1 MAEET
6 TPDNLPG
13 GNAFSQ
19 EGSTNLNDFLPFGGK
34 EPDLEDRS
42 KPSMLRNMYP
52 QMDSIDVPDYN
63 IKDNVSGLSPYTN
76 QKSFKGLSV
85 KDQVRALGNLTIS
98 KLNTLQ
104 DPNTYGKIKAYDSS
118 PTGAH
123 RARYAAYG
131 RETFDRL
138 GFNPEVNNEAIYN
151 DQTTAWDDFVRM
163 AKHSAWPL
171 YAKGF
176 VANPKSYA
184 GIFSGDY
191 KQDPDEAYDYEEAN
205 SIGMST
211 KGGVGAFLTNAVN
224 SFSYSAGIITEA
236 IVEDAVIGGIL
247 GAEGGPEGVAAGSFI
262 GGAIGTIK
270 GLATVP
276 KALYQ
281 MTRSGATLLKNLK
294 SLDKVNDARIA
305 FNTASKTVGDFINPF
320 NNTAEALAYNKL
332 QNSNNLRNM
341 ARTSNTFGAFYKD
354 VRNINMALSEGRL
367 EGGFVQNNTYKEL
380 YDKYYAQHGVAPS
393 DEKQREFMDVARK
406 AGADDTWYNT
416 MLIFYTNKLVIPNVM
431 RGGVLRSIPGY
442 TDDILDLGT
451 HKILWNPK
459 ANFELVRSNFKNSI
473 KALAKPAYYGK
484 SAAAYFKANVS
495 EGLQENMQDVL
506 SEYTQRSYID
516 AYNDPSKATWDYSKG
531 LLKNAV
537 KKQFSA
543 QGFETFASGFVIGGF
558 AKPFNAL
565 PKYLSIGYDKYIK
578 YGDKYEE
585 YVEGRRKSGQDA
597 VDTLNELYKD
607 PKEFFNHRYFNY
619 GLQSLTA
626 KEDDDD
632 STTSKEANDAR
643 DRAFISQM
651 VTVLETGTMKYFI
664 DHIDGFKDMQPE
676 EIEKAFGLKAGE
688 GVNAIQRIDTIKER
702 AKRIEKRYEYSKNKL
717 PNPVDLSLFD
727 KDTDEYKKAATLH
740 QAWNVARANQ
750 IFMGESFDRNLE
762 RITGIAGNIMS
773 IADFSNIS
781 SADLNAITDVDR
793 LSNEIDMLSD
803 QVKSAENAGVSDK
816 NTIKAKQKLDDLKN
830 IEASLKGLYVDI
842 FARESLDE
850 ITKEYV
856 AKGYDSQT
864 AEMKAHEQTKEEYE
878 KLSKELLGGFKEA
891 VVTYLKNLSGNDTTY
906 QEVMSKLENQG
917 KVSGIDEMMT
927 SLIDIHKLRHENTAM
942 VKYINLLNDPAE
954 YMEHVNR
961 NYQWM
966 YDLYKNRKN
975 YFKDTVN
982 RSFEEKEYNDLLQSL
997 ADQGIYVDLN
1007 EFADWIEDK
1016 TKLPS
1021 EFEDAPN
1028 KRVIKRGT
1036 PLYNEI
1042 AARFI
1047 RLAQIQEQKA
1057 AGEKVNVNE
1066 QLKEELDELEV
1077 KKQKELDAAREKYE
1091 EALKEETGFTEEEL
1105 KTAPETETAEVDSAL
1120 ANNLKSIADE
1130 IESISIQTDKD
1141 VEKLIELADK
1151 ANQFINEDEFIKRY
1165 DNLTKKEKEQ
1175 VKEIN
1180 KGFNKKAGEPEDNT
1194 YARIVKYLTPLM
1206 IQEELDRMAE
1216 SEVEDSEAKINIEET
1231 QAYKDYQEAIA
1242 EINARYEQLAQDLF
1256 EEYKKKGAA
1265 AKTAEEAKEAVIKP
1279 TTETQWEDLPEELR
1293 AKLQPLFDKYLKTN
1307 FPKEKDDSRL
1317 SLIRSNWLKTQGN
1330 EIDAYNNA
1338 QFGTEDVEEVL
1349 LKEPPKF
1356 KSLKASSETLKTKN
1370 IKELLLIRDALQKK
1384 LDTRKKLVNNKPV
1397 ALTKKE
1403 IADIT
1408 SDIRDLNGYIAYR
1421 RTLQP
1426 LKSEALQTSEDLK
1439 RNILDVQDQVEEI
1452 KDADGHVIGR
1462 RIIGVNTTDVS
1473 ARVTEEVDLIKR
1485 QLNPDYDGVLYN
1497 GLKNKEDGSPG
1508 TIDVLIE
1515 QVQNDKNF
1523 DTKEKQVDAFVKA
1536 LEAAY
1541 KERKIK
1547 KFGSDRK
1554 LKLVKDFFLD
1564 KDNPKEFTRDNIRYI
1579 IGNLASQESAIAGQT
1594 VDQIGRDFFQD
1605 VKIKKPANMSEIAY
1619 KNLLAILNKLGD
1631 KIRGS
1636 KDQEIVSER
1645 IILFNRE
1652 YVSPSGKKG
1661 LTGEIDLLKLTID
1674 GEYYIL
1680 DMKTGSRFTWDN
1692 FEIDEKEAEVIDLLK
1707 PTAFKT
1713 KGPSISEESID
1724 WDKSDYSLE
1733 DVIDDIGSIKS
1744 IKVLET
1750 EGADKK
1756 GVVRGTVRIQGN
1768 NGKTDIEV
1776 VFTSGTIKQEVNDNK
1791 FSKKLDYSAQLTFYR
1806 NLFTIMM
1813 NGKKPAGMFLLPF
1826 EIELEGEDG
1835 YIKDLKLA
1843 SIADPDTMLYELNEV
1858 EEVNKLLPISNLP
1871 EKSET
1876 GTTDAKA
1883 DIEKKKSLSQE
1894 LISFVW
1900 DRLAKQGI
1908 TNADSV
1914 VGTRDTIDSVD
1925 FNKFWSTVT
1934 KEDLQNLR
1942 KLYETKKQEQ
1952 LDLYNKFKGKFDPS
1966 TGTFTSNDTSFF
1978 DNKIK
1983 NVDAELAALG
1993 DQAQYTEYKPKSQ
2006 KLASNVNKTVIYNG
2020 KVGTL
2025 INFPHE
2031 SGSYGIETEDS
2042 IFEINGYDDS
2052 KMNDLGISTIRL
2064 NPELFSNPV
2073 IDDVKYNI
2081 EFTSED
2087 KSTANINGVN
2097 YTIERNAKGGVKSLT
2112 YEAHEDEIAKL
2123 SEEIDAI
2130 QKKYDTAA
2138 ENMQKAIDAG
2148 EDDIMIAPM
2157 NLQLV
2162 RISNKLEFLKARL
2175 SNLSANNKLV
2185 TTRNRALIQALQSLP
2200 DSFKK
2205 STTKDEEDED
2215 LDNLSN
2221 LGESGTAI
2229 TDMNDIL
2236 DEDYPAKFDMLIT
2249 DLSGLNSDDLSTFTK
2264 YANNVIS
2271 KLEEL
2276 QLRYEAEDKITTD
2289 IENEIVVFKTLL
2301 NYIENIKLNKNGK
2314 VSKQQPKEVRGLQKE
2329 LQENENE
2336 FAIQGPESGETGEV
2350 SEQETEPGGRRSVT
2364 KQELR
2369 QIIKTVFGTKTSEQL
2384 GSEEFLEEFEESEKG
2399 LVEIE
2404 QLFEDSDP
2412 ETLES
2417 QYEDLLTA
2425 LLDGEEIGVSAAVL
2439 DKLYDKRRRE
2449 LSKIIKTKNIKE
2461 GDYLINTKGKFTE
2474 VVKVSD
2480 ISDDLYT
2487 LLNEQTDETV
2497 EMTFDQLKKNYKKYY
2512 RQMIEEETEELDE
2525 QVSDETAESA
2535 SQTSTVV
2542 EETLKDTEALNKHVD
2557 ELKNLSRAD
2566 RRKKMNNTSKLC

>member
-42 KPSMLRNMYP
+42 QPSMLRNMYP

-184 GIFSGDY
+184 GIFSGNY

-262 GGAIGTIK
+262 GGAIGAVK

-305 FNTASKTVGDFINPF
+305 FNTASKTVGDFVNPF

-332 QNSNNLRNM
+332 QNSNNLKNM

-380 YDKYYAQHGVAPS
+380 YDKYYAQHGEAPS

-459 ANFELVRSNFKNSI
+459 ANFELVKSNFKNSI

-619 GLQSLTA
+619 GLQSLAA
-626 KEDDDD
+626 KEDDDE

-702 AKRIEKRYEYSKNKL
+702 AKRIEKRYDYSKNKL

-803 QVKSAENAGVSDK
+803 QVKSAESAGVTDK
-816 NTIKAKQKLDDLKN
+816 NTIKVKQKLDNLKN
-830 IEASLKGLYVDI
+830 IEAALKGLYVDI

-850 ITKEYV
+850 ITKEYI

-864 AEMKAHEQTKEEYE
+864 AQMKAHEQTKEEYE

-927 SLIDIHKLRHENTAM
+927 SLIDIHKLRHENTSM
-942 VKYINLLNDPAE
+942 VKYINLLNDSAE
-954 YMEHVNR
+954 FMDHVNR

-997 ADQGIYVDLN
+997 ADQGIYVDLD

-1047 RLAQIQEQKA
+1047 RLAKIQEQKA

-1105 KTAPETETAEVDSAL
+1105 KIAPETEAPETESAL
-1120 ANNLKSIADE
+1120 ATNLKSIADE
-1130 IESISIQTDKD
+1130 IESISIQTDED

-1206 IQEELDRMAE
+1206 IQEELDKMAE
-1216 SEVEDSEAKINIEET
+1216 SEVEESEAKINIEET

-1242 EINARYEQLAQDLF
+1242 EINTRYEQLAQDLF
-1256 EEYKKKGAA
+1256 EEYKKKGAT

-1279 TTETQWEDLPEELR
+1279 TTETQWDDLPEELK

-1515 QVQNDKNF
+1515 QIQNDKNF

-1579 IGNLASQESAIAGQT
+1579 IGNLASQESALAGQT

-1645 IILFNRE
+1645 IILFNKE

-1724 WDKSDYSLE
+1724 WEKSDYSLE

-1750 EGADKK
+1750 EGTDKK

-1768 NGKTDIEV
+1768 KGKTDIEV
-1776 VFTSGTIKQEVNDNK
+1776 VFTSGTIKQEVSDNK

-1858 EEVNKLLPISNLP
+1858 EEVNKLLPITEVSQP
-1871 EKSET
+1871 PVEKE
-1876 GTTDAKA
+1876 
-1883 DIEKKKSLSQE
+1883 
-1894 LISFVW
+1894 
-1900 DRLAKQGI
+1900 
-1908 TNADSV
+1908 
-1914 VGTRDTIDSVD
+1914 
-1925 FNKFWSTVT
+1925 
-1934 KEDLQNLR
+1934 
-1942 KLYETKKQEQ
+1942 
-1952 LDLYNKFKGKFDPS
+1952 
-1966 TGTFTSNDTSFF
+1966 
-1978 DNKIK
+1978 
-1983 NVDAELAALG
+1983 

-2073 IDDVKYNI
+2073 IDDVEYNI

-2112 YEAHEDEIAKL
+2112 YEAHEAEIAKL
-2123 SEEIDAI
+2123 SEEIDDI

-2215 LDNLSN
+2215 LDNLSS

-2249 DLSGLNSDDLSTFTK
+2249 DLSGVNSDDLSTFTK

-2384 GSEEFLEEFEESEKG
+2384 GSEEFLAEFEESEKG

-2404 QLFEDSDP
+2404 QLFEDSDA

-2417 QYEDLLTA
+2417 QYEDLLEA
-2425 LLDGEEIGVSAAVL
+2425 LFNGEEIGVSAAVL
-2439 DKLYDKRRRE
+2439 DKLYNKRRKE

-2512 RQMIEEETEELDE
+2512 RQMTEEETEELDE
-2525 QVSDETAESA
+2525 QVSDETADSA

-2542 EETLKDTEALNKHVD
+2542 EETLKNTEALNKHVD